1 MDANVEFCSVV
12 KTKLGAHRVLMGA
25 EMDCC
30 DETDEGRRIYIELKT
45 TREVCLFIA
54 KLSSFVIS
62 ASFHCL

>member
-45 TREVCLFIA
+45 SREVCLFL
-54 KLSSFVIS
+54 LSFS
-62 ASFHCL
+62 

>member
-1 MDANVEFCSVV
+1 MDANVEFVSVV

-45 TREVCLFIA
+45 SREV
-54 KLSSFVIS
+54 
-62 ASFHCL
+62 FHLML